1 VSFVTEQAGGEM
13 KKSELVKNPRRV
25 AGRRLMKRFNHFP
38 NDSPMGRQIVVTR
51 FDDPEAARLA
61 LAIAEGTTVEG
72 WFEFNEELMA
82 LYAHGDALILF
93 DRFIDKDVALD
104 TIISVAS
111 ASMDNIERVMN
122 ILNRTAA
129 PEYDEQL
136 LLEFGDE

>member
-1 VSFVTEQAGGEM
+1 M
-13 KKSELVKNPRRV
+13 KKSELAKNPRRV
-25 AGRRLMKRFNHFP
+25 AGKRLMKRFNRFP
-38 NDSPMGRQIVVTR
+38 SDTSKGRHIVVAR
-51 FDDPEAARLA
+51 FDDPEAARFA
-61 LAIAEGTTVEG
+61 LAVAEGTAVEG

-104 TIISVAS
+104 TVISVAS
-111 ASMDNIERVMN
+111 ASLESIEQVMN